1 MTESRAGLVGIG
13 DKGHWNLPIIT
24 SIKRQAKRVEHAGG
38 QVVPTWLPYDED
50 VEGYA
55 IRSAVAQRTA
65 KQQPKEMRS
74 ASLSYGRQA
83 IDARGKPRSKVD
95 KDIAKAEKSVA
106 ARYLQLKSGHAVTG
120 VPLLRMGKVEDARCR
135 WCDDSDR
142 TVAHL
147 LLRCRK

>member
-1 MTESRAGLVGIG
+1 MKQAVE
-13 DKGHWNLPIIT
+13 IT
-24 SIKRQAKRVEHAGG
+24 
-38 QVVPTWLPYDED
+38 W
-50 VEGYA
+50 
-55 IRSAVAQRTA
+55 
-65 KQQPKEMRS
+65 
-74 ASLSYGRQA
+74 
-83 IDARGKPRSKVD
+83 KPRGQANE
-95 KDIAKAEKSVA
+95 DIAKARKSVA